1 MKWIF
6 ETVLQT
12 LVVLWVMLA
21 EFPASILRS
30 ILVWAG
36 WLRLN
41 DCLLDEWCIV
51 RVYEAKGWLARR
63 FPARLVGVSL
73 PATIVLAPS
82 VFPPAPPSTR
92 AKLVAH
98 ELEHCHQWCRWSIL
112 FPLAYC
118 VAGLIALPWPYR
130 NNRFEMA
137 ARAAADKVTKS

>member
-1 MKWIF
+1 MKSTLRAVF
-6 ETVLQT
+6 QE
-12 LVVLWVMLA
+12 LVVLWVLLS
-21 EFPASILRS
+21 EFPTALLRS
-30 ILVWAG
+30 LCTIAG

-41 DCLLDEWCIV
+41 DCLLDEGCIV

-82 VFPPAPPSTR
+82 VFPPAPPSVR

-98 ELEHCHQWCRWSIL
+98 ELEHCHQWRRWSIL

-118 VAGLIALPWPYR
+118 VAGLIALPWPYW
-130 NNRFEMA
+130 NNHFEMA
-137 ARAAADKVTKS
+137 ARAAADKVPKS